1 MFCGWLCAYVC
12 IDYVQNPPKNIRRD
26 PVSLIRMLTISLPAA
41 YVSLLCQPPTSAAYV
56 SFTVTTERAGS
67 ETVTAPPESV
77 APVDATECE
86 LSVSQADAAEG
97 LNPLKDTLADWAEP
111 PEFVKTTTTEPSV
124 FLKAPIAT
132 LEIVPEVPT
141 RTAPGRINRDHIA
154 SAQRRP
160 EGIAFAPSR
169 TALGGRGG

>member
-1 MFCGWLCAYVC
+1 M
-12 IDYVQNPPKNIRRD
+12 P
-26 PVSLIRMLTISLPAA
+26 
-41 YVSLLCQPPTSAAYV
+41 AAYV

-67 ETVTAPPESV
+67 ETATAPPSSV
-77 APVDATECE
+77 AVVDATECE
-86 LSVSQADAAEG
+86 LSVSQAEAAEG
-97 LNPLKDTLADWAEP
+97 LIPLKETLADWVEP

-132 LEIVPEVPT
+132 LDIVPEVPT
-141 RTAPGRINRDHIA
+141 RTAPGRMNRDHMA

-169 TALGGRGG
+169 TALEGEVGQYSQEDERVVM